1 MTLYPAY
8 RTPILVAL
16 SLLAVAAALV
26 DLIGWWSWNSASAQL
41 AISPDRGAVRLAEDR
56 LLDLPSAIQ
65 RSRRLPVR
73 ELGSAPIDLAFA
85 VLIRRGVDQRRW
97 MPAHA
102 AGSTNLARGYLL
114 AGDLEAAVPVLDDAL
129 VRDPTNAY
137 LHRLRALILMSR
149 GEISSALENLA
160 VAQALAPDQRE
171 PELELTPENERAVRL
186 RGLELRRDL
195 YPRRRIQTGLA
206 LARELR
212 HGGDIE
218 GALVILMEHEDHPEV
233 LLERAGWAVDAGDLE
248 TASLLLETVT
258 DQRSAPRSLRAR
270 AWAMT
275 AITRDLDGD
284 QAGAVEAAFQ
294 ALHLDQNSPYAFVS
308 LAGLAE
314 RRGDYGEALEHLRR
328 AWGMSPSD
336 VGLLVRI
343 ARVAERAGKTPDAVL
358 AMERAVEIN
367 PASPELAVQLVS
379 LQLRLGDFTSAAMTL
394 SEALDRHPTDPSL
407 LAQADRLRRDVGIR

>member
-1 MTLYPAY
+1 MRQTIRAVPLTKALMSA
-8 RTPILVAL
+8 LVIAA
-16 SLLAVAAALV
+16 SVAAAPADDGVFVRFALEEPK
-26 DLIGWWSWNSASAQL
+26 DAEYF
-41 AISPDRGAVRLAEDR
+41 VRLGGYIHKSPWY
-56 LLDLPSAIQ
+56 LPKAVVPEAADKDAT
-65 RSRRLPVR
+65 RRLPA
-73 ELGSAPIDLAFA
+73 GQFTPWFDLRKFA
-85 VLIRRGVDQRRW
+85 GDRMHGRLNRSGGVAEFPNVTAQFICDPEAQRRNVVIEL
-97 MPAHA
+97 ATA
-102 AGSTNLARGYLL
+102 A
-114 AGDLEAAVPVLDDAL
+114 DDAHVVRRWQESFTGSLTSFL
-129 VRDPTNAY
+129 VSP
-137 LHRLRALILMSR
+137 
-149 GEISSALENLA
+149 
-160 VAQALAPDQRE
+160 
-171 PELELTPENERAVRL
+171 
-186 RGLELRRDL
+186 
-195 YPRRRIQTGLA
+195 A
-206 LARELR
+206 LAR
-212 HGGDIE
+212 
-218 GALVILMEHEDHPEV
+218 
-233 LLERAGWAVDAGDLE
+233 DAGDLE
-248 TASLLLETVT
+248 TASVLLETVT

-284 QAGAVEAAFQ
+284 QAGAVEAASQ

-314 RRGDYGEALEHLRR
+314 RRGDYDEALEHLRR